1 MLSIQK
7 YTISSEDEAVVDT
20 EGKLIEE
27 SNTDVFGVT
36 TDSIQELAKQWNVE
50 ESVVA
55 DQVRKGIE
63 VEHEHT
69 LDDSLASEIARDHL
83 KEDLYYYDKL
93 AKMEAEN

>member
-1 MLSIQK
+1 MLNINK
-7 YTISSEDEAVVDT
+7 YVKPSVEEIREDLSDN
-20 EGKLIEE
+20 
-27 SNTDVFGVT
+27 SDVFGVPT
-36 TDSIQELAKQWNVE
+36 ESIQELAKQWNVE

-55 DQVRKGIE
+55 DQVRKGIQ

-93 AKMEAEN
+93 AKMEGNDNA